1 MNLRIPKSKELLT
14 SCIKV
19 MRYHLIST
27 VVGLLFH
34 SKGSFFFCEQGAEG
48 NNLDLKGSKGSLDKI
63 EKEEI
68 RHVES
73 PDDVKMCE

>member
-1 MNLRIPKSKELLT
+1 LSVW
-14 SCIKV
+14 SF
-19 MRYHLIST
+19 T
-27 VVGLLFH
+27 VRGV
-34 SKGSFFFCEQGAEG
+34 FFCEQGAEG

-73 PDDVKMCE
+73 PDDFKMCE